1 MSFVCDYCGF
11 RTNEVIIHHI
21 SHMQIKGGGSIPK
34 QGQRTILRTDMEH
47 ITEDLRRDV
56 LKSDT
61 AAVYVDSLSIND
73 VQIPEVQLELEA
85 GTLGGM
91 YTTVEGLLDQIIDN
105 MSENNPVFM
114 GDSAIDVKKQQYAE
128 FMEQLKEMKAG
139 KRAFTIDIVDPL
151 ANSWV
156 YSEYAP
162 NPDPRL
168 EIVDYTRSY
177 EEDEA
182 LGLNDMVVDDDEI
195 TRRNEEEKRK
205 KLEEVAEEIAEENKA

>member
-1 MSFVCDYCGF
+1 M
-11 RTNEVIIHHI
+11 
-21 SHMQIKGGGSIPK
+21 
-34 QGQRTILRTDMEH
+34 
-47 ITEDLRRDV
+47 
-56 LKSDT
+56 
-61 AAVYVDSLSIND
+61 
-73 VQIPEVQLELEA
+73 QLELEA

-91 YTTVEGLLDQIIDN
+91 YTTVEGLLSQIIDN

-114 GDSAIDVKKQQYAE
+114 GDSAIDVKKQQYAD
-128 FMEQLKEMKAG
+128 FMNQLKEMKEG
-139 KRAFTIDIVDPL
+139 KRAFTLDIVDPL

-168 EIVDYTRSY
+168 EIVDYTRSF

-182 LGLNDMVVDDDEI
+182 LGINDMVVDDEEI

-205 KLEEVAEEIAEENKA
+205 KLEEVAAEIAEEK